1 MFFCGY
7 TRLVAS
13 TFCEVLV
20 YASPYKSQPRSLGI
34 HMSSTIQPPL
44 KPPHTVS
51 SSDKFMIFWASFL
64 ALGACGFGFAYR
76 VMVCFGTWGP
86 EFNLTGQEAGNI
98 FGASLWPIAITMILG
113 SLVIDKIGHKL
124 ALYGAFVLQIASIIL
139 TSMSTTANQLYWASF
154 AAGLGHG
161 LIEAAINPVCAT
173 MYPNQKT
180 KMLAILH
187 AAWPFG
193 LVIGGTLM
201 LLPGLEDMH
210 WNRSCFWM
218 LIPVVLYGLM
228 LIKPK
233 FPIDERVAANVPY
246 RDMLK
251 EIGFLGAFL
260 ASFLM
265 FYELFRVFSGTEP
278 TWLLGASIGVG
289 VAIGAVFAA
298 YTGSIGRP
306 LYFILC
312 LLMIPLATTELG
324 TDAWIKELMTP
335 SMGKWAG
342 WAIVLSAFIMMILR
356 FQAGLLTTRFSP
368 PTILVIS
375 SFFSLA
381 GLLVLSY
388 VSGPVV
394 ILAFVLYAIGQTFYW
409 PTVLGFASEQYPR
422 GGALT
427 LNTVSAIGLLS
438 VGIIGTPIMGAFHDY
453 HVRDNVTAVSAEI
466 AEASAKEGSFFGATY
481 ASIDK
486 EKAAELAT
494 AAGKDKEY
502 NEAQLLASSEALRT
516 TAFAFPLVM
525 LVCFAAI
532 ALWFKS
538 RGGYKPV
545 ELLSADGKPIKNAG
559 SH

>member
-1 MFFCGY
+1 
-7 TRLVAS
+7 
-13 TFCEVLV
+13 
-20 YASPYKSQPRSLGI
+20 
-34 HMSSTIQPPL
+34 MSSPI
-44 KPPHTVS
+44 KPKPTTS
-51 SSDKFMIFWASFL
+51 ESDKFLIFWASFL

-113 SLVIDKIGHKL
+113 SLIIDRIGHKL
-124 ALYGAFVLQIASIIL
+124 ALYGALVLQVISVLMTWKA
-139 TSMSTTANQLYWASF
+139 TTAGQLYWASF

-161 LIEAAINPVCAT
+161 FIEAAINPVCAT

-187 AAWPFG
+187 ASWPFG
-193 LVIGGTLM
+193 LVVGGSLM
-201 LLPGLEDMH
+201 LLPGLEDLH
-210 WNRSCFWM
+210 WNQSCFWM
-218 LIPVVLYGLM
+218 LIPVALYGLM

-246 RDMLK
+246 RDMLS

-278 TWLLGASIGVG
+278 TWLLWASLGFGVF
-289 VAIGAVFAA
+289 IGALFGG
-298 YTGSIGRP
+298 YTRSLGRP
-306 LYFILC
+306 LYFFLC

-324 TDAWIKELMTP
+324 TDAWIKELMEP
-335 SMGKWAG
+335 SMGAMAG

-356 FQAGLLTTRFSP
+356 FQAGLLTSRFSP

-375 SFFSLA
+375 SFFSLM

-388 VSGPVV
+388 VSGPLV

-453 HVRDNVTAVSAEI
+453 HVRDNVAKVSQSITDGA
-466 AEASAKEGSFFGATY
+466 AKDGSFFGATY

-486 EKAAELAT
+486 EKAAELAK
-494 AAGKDKEY
+494 AEGKEKAFEDAKL
-502 NEAQLLASSEALRT
+502 AASSDALRT

-525 LVCFAAI
+525 LVCFGLIAI
-532 ALWFKS
+532 YFRAT
-538 RGGYKPV
+538 GGYKPV
-545 ELLSADGKPIKNAG
+545 ELLAADGKPIKNAG
-559 SH
+559 AH